1 MSSPPA
7 TEGHTN
13 HLYNY
18 LIIYLDLH
26 HLINL
31 YDPLLFPAKYLLRIN
46 SLAMIAM
53 EIFCGVLFNI
63 LKNKI
68 NTFKFLYP
76 IT

>member
-7 TEGHTN
+7 TEEDTAN

-53 EIFCGVLFNI
+53 EIFVEFYL
-63 LKNKI
+63 
-68 NTFKFLYP
+68 TFSRTK
-76 IT
+76 

>member
-7 TEGHTN
+7 TEEDTAN

-26 HLINL
+26 HLTYMIL
-31 YDPLLFPAKYLLRIN
+31 LLFPAKYLLRIN

-53 EIFCGVLFNI
+53 EIFWSFI
-63 LKNKI
+63 
-68 NTFKFLYP
+68 
-76 IT
+76 